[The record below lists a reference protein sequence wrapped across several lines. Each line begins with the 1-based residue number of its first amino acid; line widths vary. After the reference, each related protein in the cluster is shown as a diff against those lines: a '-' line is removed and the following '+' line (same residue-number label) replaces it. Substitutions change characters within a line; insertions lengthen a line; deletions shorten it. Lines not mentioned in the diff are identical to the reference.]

1 MTSLA
6 ELAHR
11 LRTDLPRI
19 SAQVMDEIWREE
31 PFWER
36 RFGERGRRRMTE
48 DAAFH
53 AEYLVQAIEA
63 ADGGVMKRYATWLQ
77 SVLTTRGMSTRH
89 LDENFRR
96 LAKAITKELSG
107 AETAIEYLE
116 GARAA
121 LRHADGPARELQ
133 DACERLS
140 PTEDI
145 RYVIAHV
152 ADAIALGRPELFA
165 AHARWLGEN
174 GAAHQV
180 REALDAIEKDSN
192 LRPETKQAARVAAR

>member
-1 MTSLA
+1 MTLADLA
-6 ELAHR
+6 ER
-11 LRTDLPRI
+11 LRRDLPRI
-19 SAQVMDEIWREE
+19 SADVMDEIWRDE
-31 PFWER
+31 PFWEQ

-53 AEYLVQAIEA
+53 AEYLAQAIEA

-89 LDENFRR
+89 LDENFAR
-96 LAKAITKELSG
+96 LAKAIARELPG
-107 AETAIEYLE
+107 ADTAIDYLE

-121 LRHADGPARELQ
+121 LRYAEGPARELQ

-140 PTEDI
+140 STEDI
-145 RYVIAHV
+145 RYVIAHI

-165 AHARWLGEN
+165 AHAKWLADN

-180 REALDAIEKDSN
+180 REALAAIDADPE
-192 LRPETKQAARVAAR
+192 LAAETKAAAHAAAR